1 MNNKTNVIL
10 FYLYQNKRIQE
21 DPMKNYVLC
30 ASLEEDSIK
39 TLAKLKRDL
48 DLTDAKVHFV
58 TVIEIQVYNS
68 ELSAYVYP
76 VESQYAEIESSAVA
90 IQKNLAKTLGVPE
103 AQATFKCFF
112 DHSPEAKV
120 KDYLEKVNADLVVT
134 ATRGRHGIAGFFSSS
149 FTDFLCKYS
158 PCDILV
164 LRPSK

>member
-1 MNNKTNVIL
+1 
-10 FYLYQNKRIQE
+10 
-21 DPMKNYVLC
+21 MKNYVLC
-30 ASLEEDSIK
+30 TSLEEESIK
-39 TLAKLKRDL
+39 TLGKLKRDL
-48 DLTDAKVHFV
+48 DLKDTKVHFV

-68 ELSAYVYP
+68 ELSAFIYP

-90 IQKNLAKTLGVPE
+90 IQKNLAKTLGVSE
-103 AQATFKCFF
+103 QNAVFKCFF
-112 DHSPEAKV
+112 DHSPESKV
-120 KDYLEKVNADLVVT
+120 KNYLEQTNADLVVT